1 MKIYFYILILVF
13 VSSCSLFE
21 VPIQYSKVE
30 RICDAIQENP
40 ELLLEIQLD
49 SNSININSKQFS
61 EEKTLKIIK
70 FLKHVKFGKFSASKT
85 VEKKE
90 GDGVHYYDVFFYR
103 HGSEFIIRL
112 RFTKSD
118 NSRDWKLSKLD
129 WHSIYE
135 DF

>member
-1 MKIYFYILILVF
+1 M
-13 VSSCSLFE
+13 
-21 VPIQYSKVE
+21 PIQYNKIE

-40 ELLLEIQLD
+40 ELLLEMRLD
-49 SNSININSKQFS
+49 SNSIDINSKEFS

-70 FLKHVKFGKFSASKT
+70 FLKHVKFGKFLVSKT
-85 VEKKE
+85 IEKIDE
-90 GDGVHYYDVFFYR
+90 ESLHYYEVFFYR

-112 RFTKSD
+112 RF
-118 NSRDWKLSKLD
+118 SKNVSIQNWVLAQLD